1 MATFAPDVLEQ
12 LRDVREIEIE
22 TTRKSGETR
31 RTIIW
36 IVVDGDDVFVRTYR
50 GKTSRWYRELLARPG
65 AIVAGGKRVRVRAE
79 HAVEAAAIRRTS
91 DGYRKK
97 YPKSG
102 SLDSMLRRSVLE
114 TTLRLEP
121 A

>member
-1 MATFAPDVLEQ
+1 
-12 LRDVREIEIE
+12 
-22 TTRKSGETR
+22 
-31 RTIIW
+31 
-36 IVVDGDDVFVRTYR
+36 
-50 GKTSRWYRELLARPG
+50 
-65 AIVAGGKRVRVRAE
+65 VRAE